1 MKSTLLNLFS
11 VLLLITTATADE
23 KSVENEKPSPANAEK
38 SPEQI
43 RAEKMENIFNEF
55 GFRLNPKATQPKIG
69 EHEPGSGVRIEPE
82 KVVIAEVQARTWK
95 SSNRKT
101 FKVSKKYTVETRDD
115 LEKLLATSQFQKATI
130 IDFHYVMDSGE
141 PSSFS
146 FVRRSEIERA
156 QKEEETR
163 VILDIP
169 FGVAPSRS
177 ANGQ

>member
-1 MKSTLLNLFS
+1 MKSIFQVLCVLALFGH
-11 VLLLITTATADE
+11 VIADE
-23 KSVENEKPSPANAEK
+23 KPAAAEKTTSAKAEK

-43 RAEKMENIFNEF
+43 RADKLETIFNEF
-55 GFRLNPKATQPKIG
+55 GFRLNSESTHPKIG
-69 EHEPGSGVRIEPE
+69 EFGPGTGVRIDPT
-82 KVVIAEVQARTWK
+82 KAIISEVQVRVWK
-95 SSNRKT
+95 SSKRKE
-101 FKVSKKYTVETRDD
+101 FKISKKYEVLTRDD
-115 LEKLLATSQFQKATI
+115 LEKLLTTSQFQKATI

-146 FVRRSEIERA
+146 FVRKSEIERA
-156 QKEEETR
+156 QKEEDTR

>member
-1 MKSTLLNLFS
+1 MLCAIALSAQL
-11 VLLLITTATADE
+11 AADE
-23 KSVENEKPSPANAEK
+23 KPAAAEKPASTKARNRRRRSGRE
-38 SPEQI
+38 
-43 RAEKMENIFNEF
+43 MENIFNEF

-82 KVVIAEVQARTWK
+82 KVVITGVQARTWK
-95 SSNRKT
+95 SSNRKA
-101 FKVSKKYTVETRDD
+101 FKFSKKYTVDTRDD

-130 IDFHYVMDSGE
+130 IDFHYAMDSGE

-156 QKEEETR
+156 RKEEETR

-169 FGVAPSRS
+169 FV
-177 ANGQ
+177 